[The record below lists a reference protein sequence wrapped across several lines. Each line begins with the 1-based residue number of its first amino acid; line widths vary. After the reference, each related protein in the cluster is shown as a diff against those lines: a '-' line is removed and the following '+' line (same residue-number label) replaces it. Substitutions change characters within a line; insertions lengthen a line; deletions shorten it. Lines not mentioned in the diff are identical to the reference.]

1 MLCSGVTS
9 ASVPTASQTSQLTT
23 GSLTSQRRS
32 LFSSITTTIDTYTT
46 ITTTAAQTTPFA
58 QILHLTSCESSI
70 APAYTDVV
78 ISGTTTSFLT
88 VGCPA
93 SGSSAAASTVSPGC
107 YSGYSTI
114 SVASGSSVCCPS
126 AWQTS
131 SIEQMWC
138 YTSISSPT
146 TTPVGASVTAK
157 KRNVGGTQTLTV
169 AAQNIVTLQ
178 NLVFARAGT
187 VNGTGNNNAG
197 SVLGMS
203 FSIVGTALV
212 AALGFVIII

>member
-1 MLCSGVTS
+1 
-9 ASVPTASQTSQLTT
+9 
-23 GSLTSQRRS
+23 
-32 LFSSITTTIDTYTT
+32 
-46 ITTTAAQTTPFA
+46 
-58 QILHLTSCESSI
+58 
-70 APAYTDVV
+70 
-78 ISGTTTSFLT
+78 
-88 VGCPA
+88 
-93 SGSSAAASTVSPGC
+93 
-107 YSGYSTI
+107 
-114 SVASGSSVCCPS
+114 
-126 AWQTS
+126 
-131 SIEQMWC
+131 MWC